1 MPIRQ
6 FVLEPPVSIDWNHRP
21 ISSQLKLDKN
31 SKLLILNDSSIADL
45 DKCAEKKHINVVF
58 CNQAKRPELLLIPE
72 VVGDNQKLNTLVDT
86 YFSLGLSHNVQFSRG
101 SLTLLL
107 RIMYC
112 ASDKS
117 YRGILNIL
125 RKWFEAPKN
134 KLAKL
139 ITEVKIDKKM
149 ALPKI
154 EKAILTFAK
163 ATDYTENI
171 LNFLWKLHG
180 ANAWSKKSKKE
191 INSLNTAGQ
200 ITVMPASVF
209 KENTYFYA
217 LLIYGVK
224 SHIEVYIDSDVS
236 FTLVQPYLKVKADTF
251 SIARYANSDSAE
263 LAFIASKAENMLS
276 SAQIPDQSL
285 FFAWLAYKDTAAL
298 ADYSLK
304 DINRLLSVSPYVTY
318 VGMYFTLIKSQFC
331 LTQYDITKYHWS
343 THVFDLKYIISKTID
358 KNKKQQNSNFQ
369 NTQSKISSKPIAS
382 IDSKS
387 LVKAT
392 QKVLDKID
400 DTTSDFKA
408 TVALLSSK
416 VNSLSEVVNKDV
428 NETSIKKSDKASQ
441 INVDLK
447 DVQHQLK
454 QMKQNIDLLPNKLS
468 DLIKKSWNETEEQKN
483 DPYSWEDADDP
494 KQLEKDYDK
503 AIHGQSNNFTDFDD

>member
-1 MPIRQ
+1 M
-6 FVLEPPVSIDWNHRP
+6 
-21 ISSQLKLDKN
+21 
-31 SKLLILNDSSIADL
+31 
-45 DKCAEKKHINVVF
+45 
-58 CNQAKRPELLLIPE
+58 
-72 VVGDNQKLNTLVDT
+72 
-86 YFSLGLSHNVQFSRG
+86 
-101 SLTLLL
+101 
-107 RIMYC
+107 
-112 ASDKS
+112 
-117 YRGILNIL
+117 
-125 RKWFEAPKN
+125 
-134 KLAKL
+134 
-139 ITEVKIDKKM
+139 
-149 ALPKI
+149 
-154 EKAILTFAK
+154 
-163 ATDYTENI
+163 
-171 LNFLWKLHG
+171 
-180 ANAWSKKSKKE
+180 
-191 INSLNTAGQ
+191 
-200 ITVMPASVF
+200 
-209 KENTYFYA
+209 
-217 LLIYGVK
+217 
-224 SHIEVYIDSDVS
+224 
-236 FTLVQPYLKVKADTF
+236 
-251 SIARYANSDSAE
+251 
-263 LAFIASKAENMLS
+263 
-276 SAQIPDQSL
+276 
-285 FFAWLAYKDTAAL
+285 
-298 ADYSLK
+298 
-304 DINRLLSVSPYVTY
+304 
-318 VGMYFTLIKSQFC
+318 
-331 LTQYDITKYHWS
+331 TQYDITKYHWS

>member
-217 LLIYGVK
+217 LFIYGVK

-392 QKVLDKID
+392 
-400 DTTSDFKA
+400 
-408 TVALLSSK
+408 VALLSSK